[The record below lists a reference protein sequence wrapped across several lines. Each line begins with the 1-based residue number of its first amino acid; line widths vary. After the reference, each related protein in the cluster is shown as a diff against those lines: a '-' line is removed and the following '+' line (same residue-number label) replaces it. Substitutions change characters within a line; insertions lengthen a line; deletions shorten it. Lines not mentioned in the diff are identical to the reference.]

1 MARNQSAIK
10 LGFLVLLTALLAGIG
25 IARAYTVCVEGDNC
39 TTCAFYDDQGGFH
52 GYLHW
57 CRPAA

>member
-1 MARNQSAIK
+1 MARNRRVAK
-10 LGFLVLLTALLAGIG
+10 LGLLVLIAALVVGVR

-57 CRPAA
+57 CRPVL